1 MKKSLLFFIFFV
13 FFCTIWQLNGQ
24 VRVVESVY
32 NRTTTKERKPAPLPA
47 VREADVVWSRT
58 VWRLIDLREKSN
70 QHFYFP
76 TREIQGR
83 KNLISIILKGI
94 ENKTI
99 TAFDAQLSEDEFK
112 QTISYSQAKRE
123 FGDTIK
129 SVPIFDL
136 STGIKIRDS
145 TFSVSLPIQEVKQLE
160 LKEVWYFDKQKST
173 LQVRILGIC
182 PIRVY
187 KKDPKNP
194 EWDRHR
200 LFWVNYPEIR
210 GLLAKEESLNG
221 FNGSRNLSFDDLFLT
236 RRFDGYI
243 VKEENMYNNRAIEAY
258 AVGEYAA
265 KESERIKNSIFNYEQ
280 DLWEY

>member
-1 MKKSLLFFIFFV
+1 MRKLLLLLVSFLIV
-13 FFCTIWQLNGQ
+13 LGSVNQLNAQ
-24 VRVVESVY
+24 ARVIESAYVKS
-32 NRTTTKERKPAPLPA
+32 TTKERKPAPLPA

-58 VWRLIDLREKSN
+58 VWRIIDLREKAN
-70 QHFYFP
+70 QQYFFP

-83 KNLISIILKGI
+83 KNLISILLKAI
-94 ENKTI
+94 EQKSI
-99 TAFDAQLSEDEFK
+99 TAFDADNDDEFK
-112 QTISYSQAKRE
+112 QTITYSQVKNQ
-123 FGDTIK
+123 FGDTLKNIK
-129 SVPIFDL
+129 VIDIN
-136 STGIKIRDS
+136 TGQDRDS
-145 TFSVSLPIQEVKQLE
+145 TVKVTLQSNEVRQLE

-187 KKDPKNP
+187 KKNEKDPDFVRK
-194 EWDRHR
+194 R

-243 VKEENMYNNRAIEAY
+243 VKEENMYNNRTVESY
-258 AVGEYAA
+258 ASGEYAA
-265 KESERIKNSIFNYEQ
+265 QESERIKSSIFNYEQ